1 LSSFSGPGASGS
13 ATFGVFGI
21 RAILPKVALGSIR
34 VTPRFDLGW
43 QHGFGTSTPSQS
55 LTLNASGA
63 ASMVSGIALSGD
75 AAKAQAGADVDL
87 TPDLR
92 LHLGYDGLLSNS
104 SSDHAVTARL
114 GWSF

>member
-1 LSSFSGPGASGS
+1 
-13 ATFGVFGI
+13 
-21 RAILPKVALGSIR
+21 
-34 VTPRFDLGW
+34 
-43 QHGFGTSTPSQS
+43 
-55 LTLNASGA
+55 
-63 ASMVSGIALSGD
+63 MVSGIALSGD